1 MQGEA
6 PQLTTS
12 YNGMEFSDDF
22 VNFVNTWFV
31 PKSKIHKFALNFNI
45 SIYFF
50 FSLIKEE
57 SNRPKY
63 SKLLQHPFIQNG
75 ERSPTD
81 VAGYVIDV
89 LETMAMY
96 GITPYTTDQPAEI
109 WYD

>member
-1 MQGEA
+1 
-6 PQLTTS
+6 
-12 YNGMEFSDDF
+12 MEFSDDF
-22 VNFVNTWFV
+22 VNFVNTWYVLFRCFRKGKN
-31 PKSKIHKFALNFNI
+31 KSFLILH
-45 SIYFF
+45 
-50 FSLIKEE
+50 SLIKEE

-89 LETMAMY
+89 LETMALY